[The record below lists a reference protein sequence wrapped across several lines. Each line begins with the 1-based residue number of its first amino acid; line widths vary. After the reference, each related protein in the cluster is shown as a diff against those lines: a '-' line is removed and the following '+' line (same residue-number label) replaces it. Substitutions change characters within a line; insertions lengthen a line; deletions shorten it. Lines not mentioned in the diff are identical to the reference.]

1 MLVRIVR
8 IDQKYKDIPLPRY
21 ITVGAA
27 GMDVFAAIDEQMTI
41 EPLSTALVPTNI
53 AIELEPGYECQ
64 VRTRSG
70 LAINYGIF
78 ALNAPGTID
87 SDYRGEIK
95 IILSNF
101 GKEPFTI
108 KRGDR
113 IAQLVFAKYEQV
125 SFVEVTKLEDTARGT
140 AGFGSSGL

>member
-87 SDYRGEIK
+87 SDYRGEIR

>member
-87 SDYRGEIK
+87 SDYRGEIR

-125 SFVEVTKLEDTARGT
+125 SFVEVTKLEETARGT